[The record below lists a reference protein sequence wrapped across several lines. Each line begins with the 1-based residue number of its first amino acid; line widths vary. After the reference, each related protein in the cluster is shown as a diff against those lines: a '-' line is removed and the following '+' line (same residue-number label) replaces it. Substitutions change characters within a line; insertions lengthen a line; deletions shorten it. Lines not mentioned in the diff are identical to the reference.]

1 MRHHA
6 KSRDNGSVIQQWPNH
21 LREREAAIRNAGFG
35 VILVS
40 SETAARFEIEMG
52 RCGVLLICYTIPPPV
67 SGELAVSG
75 CHCLSNSR
83 CIVMTMIFAVSGQT
97 FDNSNIPSRI
107 SHQVANNRRFIR
119 ATVNVPGRV
128 R

>member
-1 MRHHA
+1 MQNPETTVL
-6 KSRDNGSVIQQWPNH
+6 SLSNGPNH
-21 LREREAAIRNAGFG
+21 LREREPAIRNGGFG
-35 VILVS
+35 VISVS
-40 SETAARFEIEMG
+40 SGTAARFEIEMG
-52 RCGVLLICYTIPPPV
+52 RCGVLLICCTIPPPV

-83 CIVMTMIFAVSGQT
+83 CIVMTMIFAVSGQA

-107 SHQVANNRRFIR
+107 SHEVANNRRFIR
-119 ATVNVPGRV
+119 ATVNVRGRV